1 MTEGY
6 AGSKHRRRWSCMST
20 SVVDPC
26 PPGFKL
32 DPVSGICVP
41 IEEAEEE
48 GPSLSLNR
56 TRDDE
61 FNELD
66 DIMKRIVKPV
76 EETDNVRTMQA
87 GGSVGLN
94 RVADNFLAAMGG

>member
-1 MTEGY
+1 MQGQSTTEDGTV
-6 AGSKHRRRWSCMST
+6 GGVGT
-20 SVVDPC
+20 VVDPC
-26 PPGFKL
+26 PPGFTL

-61 FNELD
+61 FSELD
-66 DIMKRIVKPV
+66 DIMNKIVKPIG
-76 EETDNVRTMQA
+76 ETDEVRTMQA

-94 RVADNFLAAMGG
+94 RAADNFLAAMGA